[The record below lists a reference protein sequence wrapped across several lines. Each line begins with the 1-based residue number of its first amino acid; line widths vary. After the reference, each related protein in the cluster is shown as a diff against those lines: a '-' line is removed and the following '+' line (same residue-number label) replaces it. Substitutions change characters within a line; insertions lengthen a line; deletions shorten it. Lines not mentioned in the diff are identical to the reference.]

1 MPRGGTSN
9 LIRLER
15 RPPRVAG
22 LHSCGV
28 GGPEGP
34 PRGGVGRLP
43 AVPAVAGGGTGA
55 ALTGCGGC

>member
-22 LHSCGV
+22 SICGV
-28 GGPEGP
+28 DGPEGP
-34 PRGGVGRLP
+34 SRGGVGRLP
-43 AVPAVAGGGTGA
+43 AAPAVAGGGTGA
-55 ALTGCGGC
+55 TL